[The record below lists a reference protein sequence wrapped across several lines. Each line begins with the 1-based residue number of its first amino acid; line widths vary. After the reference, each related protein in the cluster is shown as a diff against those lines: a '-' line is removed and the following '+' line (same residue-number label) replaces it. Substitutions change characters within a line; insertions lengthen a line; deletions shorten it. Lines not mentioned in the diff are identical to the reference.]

1 MFSRISEGFA
11 HLRRIVFLEFEDC
24 GFQIV
29 RHNQPGNPTQKLK
42 DPTNGPAEVRRRL
55 GLGGLRIQIPRGP
68 QCSNEQLHLAHLA
81 GIRIHNHGFL
91 PELSTNK
98 R

>member
-1 MFSRISEGFA
+1 MFSQILEGFA

-68 QCSNEQLHLAHLA
+68 QCSNE
-81 GIRIHNHGFL
+81 
-91 PELSTNK
+91 
-98 R
+98 